1 MAVIRFVLGRIILFL
16 NWLFSPRSIQRDAQA
31 QALVDAQTA
40 GLKLYHYAACP
51 FCVKVRRAMKRQ
63 ALDIETRDVKRASD
77 AKEELLAGGGVLKV
91 PCLRIE
97 QASGEVR
104 WMYESTDIVTYLERR
119 FAPGAEAQ
127 AEGTGV

>member
-16 NWLFSPRSIQRDAQA
+16 NWLFSPRSIKRDAQS
-31 QALVDAQTA
+31 QALVNQQTA

-63 ALDIETRDVKRASD
+63 ALNIETRDVKRASD
-77 AKEELLAGGGVLKV
+77 ARQELLNGGGALKV

-97 QASGEVR
+97 QDSGEVS
-104 WMYESTDIVTYLERR
+104 WMYESTDIVAYLEQR
-119 FAPGAEAQ
+119 FASGAQ
-127 AEGTGV
+127 GTGA